1 MPVRVVTGLV
11 LVRVLHLAPSRLVSM
26 TLGRAPPEAE
36 EASRYLLAAC
46 HLLASRQQSRLH
58 AWRRMAGEKK
68 KVKRE
73 ISKKSARRW

>member
-1 MPVRVVTGLV
+1 
-11 LVRVLHLAPSRLVSM
+11 M

>member
-11 LVRVLHLAPSRLVSM
+11 LVTVLLAPSRLVSM

-36 EASRYLLAAC
+36 EAFRDLLAAR

-58 AWRRMAGEKK
+58 VWRRMAGEKK
-68 KVKRE
+68 NANEKFQ
-73 ISKKSARRW
+73 KSARRW